1 MQQQENCKCIGGARV
16 TAVWCLLKGEI
27 ILVETGEKKLVADLL
42 RKPSY
47 PLTLGQ
53 LLWLY

>member
-1 MQQQENCKCIGGARV
+1 MQESCKCIGGGRV

-27 ILVETGEKKLVADLL
+27 ILVVTGEKKLVADLL
-42 RKPSY
+42 RKPSV